1 MAGFHLDSFIPQNVV
16 TARLIMALQ
25 AQRVLTNVVQHKTVV
40 ELGKGQTYLVPN
52 LIDVSTGAYDG
63 TDITWVAGTDED
75 KTITI
80 DQSQYFATYVD
91 RVDNAEAAEVVLTSL
106 AQNGVTQLAQDED
119 VFLATRMAAQA
130 GIVGTDIGTSGA
142 PLVVTDSNVIDY
154 FATLQQRCDDANIA
168 EDGRFAVV
176 PPFIATALNVANV
189 VVAATTDETAR
200 VKGYVTEFFGF
211 SVYKSNNLVK
221 TTAVTGVHVLAGST
235 MATYE
240 VDTLR
245 DIEFT
250 SLENKFA
257 DGAKGLHVY
266 GAEVLT
272 PAALAVS
279 VVSNA

>member
-1 MAGFHLDSFIPQNVV
+1 MAGIHLDSFIPQNVV
-16 TARLIMALQ
+16 TAKLIMALQ

-40 ELGKGQTYLVPN
+40 DLGKGQTYLVPN
-52 LIDVSTGAYDG
+52 LIDTTTGDYTGA
-63 TDITWVAGTDED
+63 DITWVAGADED

-80 DQSQYFATYVD
+80 DQSKYFAAYVD
-91 RVDNAEAAEVVLTSL
+91 RVDNAESAKQVLGLL
-106 AQNGVTQLAQDED
+106 AQNGVSKLAQAED
-119 VFLATRMAAQA
+119 VFLATKMSTQA
-130 GIVGTDIGTSGA
+130 GITGTDIGTAAA
-142 PLVVTDSNVIDY
+142 PLVITDANVIDY
-154 FATLQQRCDDANIA
+154 FATLQQKCDDNNVP

-176 PPFIATALNVANV
+176 PPFITTALNVANV
-189 VVAATTDETAR
+189 VVASTTDDTAR

-211 SVYKSNNLVK
+211 EVYKSNNLVK
-221 TTAVTGVHVLAGST
+221 TDAVTAVHALVGSK

-272 PAALAVS
+272 PTALAVS